1 MLCDKN
7 CRTTEKWAKSNGW
20 ETHQSSA
27 LGDLCLPSPH
37 MDFYC
42 TSNSNCLH
50 NGPPQI
56 WYLSTEGM
64 HFLAQV
70 ECVMHKNGLL

>member
-1 MLCDKN
+1 MLFDKN
-7 CRTTEKWAKSNGW
+7 HRTTEKWAKSNGW
-20 ETHQSSA
+20 ETYQSSA

-42 TSNSNCLH
+42 SSNSNCLH
-50 NGPPQI
+50 N
-56 WYLSTEGM
+56 WYLSTEGT

-70 ECVMHKNGLL
+70 EHVMHKKGLL